1 VDPQPWGGEVV
12 EKWQERNER
21 GGCGEGRK
29 RGVGARTE
37 REEVVEKG
45 TRGRRN
51 ATEDRWEEGSTP
63 AGRWL
68 WR

>member
-1 VDPQPWGGEVV
+1 MRQTTVDPLPWGGEVV

-37 REEVVEKG
+37 RERRSWRRELVE
-45 TRGRRN
+45 RRN
-51 ATEDRWEEGSTP
+51 AT
-63 AGRWL
+63 ACGRKETNL
-68 WR
+68 D